1 MRKKSISHFFD
12 TVFWY
17 ILYTLPLFTFLISSF
32 RSSTIVTLS
41 ECMTNFGLGVSS
53 SSVVYTTLS
62 ELFGASGVLPLF
74 ASTDVLFFATY
85 FINVMLLHVI
95 VDVLLFII
103 RLCHKWL
110 DDFGGVKN
118 E

>member
-17 ILYTLPLFTFLISSF
+17 ILYALPLLLLLISSI
-32 RSSTIVTLS
+32 RSSTVVTLS
-41 ECMTNFGLGVSS
+41 ECMTNFGLSVTSS
-53 SSVVYTTLS
+53 NIVYTTLS
-62 ELFGASGVLPLF
+62 DLFGASGVLPLF
-74 ASTDVLFFATY
+74 ASTDVLLFATY
-85 FINVMLLHVI
+85 FINVMILHVI

-110 DDFGGVKN
+110 NGFGGVKD